1 MRNVFCTYCCFQ
13 VKLYNGAAIGTA
25 VSKQKYPGFESSLGP
40 FCAEIASL
48 LWALW
53 LAPKDMHGRLI
64 AASRLRVNGCLF
76 GWIGLW

>member
-1 MRNVFCTYCCFQ
+1 MNGFWKDCCFQ
-13 VKLYNGAAIGTA
+13 VKLYNGAADGTA
-25 VSKQKYPGFESSLGP
+25 VSKQKDPVFESSLGP
-40 FCAEIASL
+40 FCAEFTSL

-53 LAPKDMHGRLI
+53 LAPKDLHGRLI